1 MPRRICGASAA
12 ENSKSSGAP
21 DLTEARVG
29 PGRARTSL
37 NSTDP
42 RRRILLE
49 LFQAGLDRVS
59 GRRCV
64 ARSLEPSAEPVWVAA
79 VGKAAAAMALGA
91 YDALGVTIERTLII
105 TKDGHVAPQI
115 HSLPGVEIHESA
127 HPVPDERS
135 LVAGQ
140 SLLRWVSELPPAVK
154 PLFLI
159 SGGASSLVEV
169 LEDGVTFAQLG
180 KLNAEGLA
188 SGIPIGELN
197 ARRARLSRIKGGRLA
212 ALLGNRP
219 ARALFISDVP
229 GDDPAVIGSGLMGPA
244 SGAQDRVERTIVASL
259 DFAVEG
265 VCTAAE
271 KMGFSVRRPASR
283 FDDDAAR
290 LAVRFAHELHL
301 NAAQVCVWGG
311 ESTVLLPE
319 HPGRGGRNQHL
330 ALAAARLLAGQQQ
343 MLLLSAG
350 TDGTDGVTEDA
361 GGLVDSET
369 CARLALAEIDVDD
382 CMRRADS
389 GTALAACGDLVHT
402 GPTGT
407 NVGDL
412 VIGLKL
418 SDAEAR
424 IAFEGRDG
432 LDTRVL

>member
-1 MPRRICGASAA
+1 V
-12 ENSKSSGAP
+12 NSK
-21 DLTEARVG
+21 
-29 PGRARTSL
+29 
-37 NSTDP
+37 DP
-42 RRRILLE
+42 RRRILLD

-64 ARSLEPSAEPVWVAA
+64 AHALKPSAEPVWVAS
-79 VGKAAAAMALGA
+79 VGKAASAMALGA
-91 YDALGVTIERTLII
+91 YDALGTSIERTLVI
-105 TKDGHVAPQI
+105 TKDGHVEPQVY
-115 HSLPGVEIHESA
+115 SLPDVEVHESA

-135 LVAGQ
+135 LLAGQ
-140 SLLRWVSELPPAVK
+140 SLLRWLDELPRSVQ

-169 LEDGVTFAQLG
+169 LEEGVTFAQLG
-180 KLNAEGLA
+180 QLNAEGLA
-188 SGIPIGELN
+188 SGISIGELN

-212 ALLGNRP
+212 ALLGDRP

-229 GDDPAVIGSGLMGPA
+229 GDDPAVIGSGLMGP
-244 SGAQDRVERTIVASL
+244 SGGAQDGVERTIVASL

-265 VCTAAE
+265 VCTVAE
-271 KMGFSVRRPASR
+271 RMGFSVRRPVSR

-290 LAVRFAHELHL
+290 LAVRFTHELHL
-301 NAAQVCVWGG
+301 NSAQVCVWGG

-319 HPGRGGRNQHL
+319 RPGRGGRNQHL

-343 MLLLSAG
+343 MVLLAAG
-350 TDGTDGVTEDA
+350 TDGTDGVTDDA
-361 GGLVDSET
+361 GGLVDGET

-389 GTALAACGDLVHT
+389 GTALAASGDLVHT

-418 SDAEAR
+418 SDAA
-424 IAFEGRDG
+424 AQVVLEGRDV
-432 LDTRVL
+432 R